1 MIKLFRNIRQNLLNE
16 GKTSKY
22 FKYAIGEIILV
33 VIGILIALQ
42 LNSWKE
48 SNTER
53 SLEKEYIVSL
63 IEDIKKD
70 SQNFDIA
77 IMLNQNRIKN
87 LDSLALLCFNY
98 TKEHDAEIFYRY
110 MVGLRHP
117 DFVSQTDRT
126 LSQLR
131 NAGGMR
137 LISKRN
143 TADAIIKYEDYYK
156 KLTNQQTWYEG
167 MLKDMVN
174 AGIHTFNFNQLPK
187 YIGDRINQSIDDYRN
202 KIDIESPN
210 AKMMIELGNITS
222 TYSSITGYYIFLLQE
237 GKQNSLELIKILEK
251 DYLKQ

>member
-1 MIKLFRNIRQNLLNE
+1 
-16 GKTSKY
+16 
-22 FKYAIGEIILV
+22 
-33 VIGILIALQ
+33 
-42 LNSWKE
+42 
-48 SNTER
+48 
-53 SLEKEYIVSL
+53 
-63 IEDIKKD
+63 
-70 SQNFDIA
+70 
-77 IMLNQNRIKN
+77 
-87 LDSLALLCFNY
+87 
-98 TKEHDAEIFYRY
+98 

-137 LISKRN
+137 LISKKT

-187 YIGDRINQSIDDYRN
+187 YIGERIHQSIDDYKN
-202 KIDIESPN
+202 KIDIKSPN

-222 TYSSITGYYIFLLQE
+222 TYSSITEYYVFLLQE
-237 GKQNSLELIKILEK
+237 GKQNSLDLIKILEK